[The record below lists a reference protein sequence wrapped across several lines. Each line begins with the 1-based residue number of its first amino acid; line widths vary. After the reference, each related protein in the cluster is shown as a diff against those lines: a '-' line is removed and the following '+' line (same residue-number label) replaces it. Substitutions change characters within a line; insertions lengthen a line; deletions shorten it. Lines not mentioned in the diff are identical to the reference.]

1 MLAASTTIL
10 AILTRTLA
18 ILAIHGVSTKRIGLY
33 IISISI
39 TTILAASSAAIAT
52 ITTSHGHFNYIQVLE
67 IILRPCIKDF

>member
-18 ILAIHGVSTKRIGLY
+18 VLAIHGISTKRIGRY
-33 IISISI
+33 VISI

-52 ITTSHGHFNYIQVLE
+52 ITTSHGHFNYIEVLE